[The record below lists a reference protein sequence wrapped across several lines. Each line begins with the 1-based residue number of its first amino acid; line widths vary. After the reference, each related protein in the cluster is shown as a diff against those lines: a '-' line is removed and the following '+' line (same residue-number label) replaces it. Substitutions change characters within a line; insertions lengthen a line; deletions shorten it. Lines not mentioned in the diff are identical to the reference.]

1 MERMDDFFE
10 ARVLDYD
17 AHMLENVPGCAEGYE
32 RMTALL
38 PDSAET
44 LLDLGCGTGLELE
57 RIFKRFPKLAVTG
70 IDLTK
75 AMLQM
80 LEDKFTGKNLQ
91 LIHGSYFDVD
101 FGRGQYDAAVSF
113 ETMHHFTKEKKQG
126 LYTRLCDALKPG
138 GIYIECDYMVLT
150 DAEENH
156 WFAENSRIRR
166 ELGIA
171 GDAFYHYDTPLTVAH
186 QIEVLQK
193 SGFADVRMIWREE
206 NTTILTARK

>member
-32 RMTALL
+32 KMAELL
-38 PDSAET
+38 PESTKA

-57 RIFKRFPKLAVTG
+57 RIFARFPDLAVTG

-75 AMLQM
+75 AMLEM
-80 LEDKFTGKNLQ
+80 LESKFGGKELR
-91 LIHGSYFDVD
+91 LIYGSYFDVD
-101 FGRGQYDAAVSF
+101 FGKKQYDAAVSF
-113 ETMHHFTKEKKQG
+113 ETMHHFTQEKKQG
-126 LYTRLCDALKPG
+126 LYTRLCEALKPG

-150 DAEENH
+150 DEEEDH

-166 ELGIA
+166 ELSIPE
-171 GDAFYHYDTPLTVAH
+171 DEFYHYDTPLTVAH
-186 QIEVLQK
+186 QIDVLQE
-193 SGFADVRMIWREE
+193 SGFPEVRMVWRKE
-206 NTTILTARK
+206 NTTIITAQK